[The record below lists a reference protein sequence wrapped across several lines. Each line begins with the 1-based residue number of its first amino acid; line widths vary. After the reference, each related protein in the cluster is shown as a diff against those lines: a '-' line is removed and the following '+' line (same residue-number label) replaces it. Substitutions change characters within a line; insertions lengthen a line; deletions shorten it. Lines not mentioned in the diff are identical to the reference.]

1 MVQNMSTV
9 VYMSTESIK
18 YCILAVD
25 IDTVHDYCIAR
36 EYRIWVLHMFSTYVF
51 ALMSSNQNRGP
62 KFFLPAE
69 RLMHCP
75 LYVLEDFIITQWRKV
90 ACLNGED

>member
-1 MVQNMSTV
+1 MCAILLDCTCLQRERTAREKLAYILHMVQDMSTV

-51 ALMSSNQNRGP
+51 T
-62 KFFLPAE
+62 
-69 RLMHCP
+69 
-75 LYVLEDFIITQWRKV
+75 YV
-90 ACLNGED
+90 